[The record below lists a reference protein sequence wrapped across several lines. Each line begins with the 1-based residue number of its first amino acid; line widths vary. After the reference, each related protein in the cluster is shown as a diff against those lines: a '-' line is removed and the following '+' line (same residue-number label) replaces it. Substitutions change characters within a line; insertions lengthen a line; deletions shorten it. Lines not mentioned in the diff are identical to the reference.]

1 MPRVLQ
7 VIPTLDGHGA
17 EKQFALLCAGL
28 KAAGDWDVHAVAL
41 TRGGPHAATLAAAGV
56 PTTVLHKRLKL
67 DPVALVRLRTLIRR
81 LKPDLIHAWT
91 FTANANVRL
100 VAGGGVGSRK
110 SGGPPVVV
118 GMRCVDDWQAGWQ
131 QALDR
136 RQLPR
141 TAAVVCNGEAVREHY
156 AARGVPETLLH
167 VIPNGVEIP
176 PRSRGVATPRLSTRE
191 ELFLPPDARA
201 VTFAGRLAA
210 QKRPGDLVWGFHLL
224 SQLQPLAHHV
234 VLGDGPLRGRLER
247 EADHYGSGPRQHFAG
262 RRDDAADLIAASD
275 VFWLA
280 SAFEGQSNALM
291 EAMAAGVPPIVS
303 DIPPNRELVTDGE
316 TGFLVP
322 VGDAVG
328 YAQWADR
335 LLADEELSRRIGEA
349 ARTRMENSYPVA
361 GMVAGYGRLY
371 HSLMNS

>member
-28 KAAGDWDVHAVAL
+28 AAKPDWDVHAVAL
-41 TRGGPHAATLAAAGV
+41 TRGGPHAAALAAAGV
-56 PTTVLHKRLKL
+56 PPTVLHKRLKF
-67 DPVALVRLRTLIRR
+67 DPVALVRLRALIRR

-100 VAGGGVGSRK
+100 VAGTKNR
-110 SGGPPVVV
+110 PPVVA
-118 GMRCVDDWQAGWQ
+118 GMRCVDGWQAGWQ
-131 QALDR
+131 RSLDR
-136 RQLPR
+136 RQLAR
-141 TAAVVCNGEAVREHY
+141 SAAVACNGAAVRAHY
-156 AARGVPETLLH
+156 AARGVPESMLH

-176 PRSRGVATPRLSTRE
+176 PRSRGVETPRLWE
-191 ELFLPPDARA
+191 GLPLPPDARP

-210 QKRPGDLVWGFHLL
+210 QKRPSDLVWGFHLL
-224 SQLQPLAHHV
+224 SQLQPHAHHL

-247 EADHYGSGPRQHFAG
+247 EAEHYGSGPRQHFPG

-280 SAFEGQSNALM
+280 SSFEGMSNALM
-291 EAMAAGVPPIVS
+291 EAMAAGVPPVVS
-303 DIPPNRELVTDGE
+303 DIPPNRELVRDGE

-335 LLADEELSRRIGEA
+335 LLADEGLSRRIGDA
-349 ARTRMENSYPVA
+349 ARTRMGNDYSVA
-361 GMVAGYGRLY
+361 GMVAGYERLY
-371 HSLMNS
+371 RSLTGS